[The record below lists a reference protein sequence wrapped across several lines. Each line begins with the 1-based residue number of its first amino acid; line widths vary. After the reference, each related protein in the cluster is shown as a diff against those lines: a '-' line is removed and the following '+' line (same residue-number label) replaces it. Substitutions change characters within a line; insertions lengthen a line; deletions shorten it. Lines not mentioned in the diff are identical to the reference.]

1 MNRGV
6 RLYNFHGSSASFRA
20 RIALR
25 LKGIEFEYVPVKLR
39 WMNGEQEGVEYRRLN
54 PQGKVPLLVD
64 GEVSIAQTVAIVEY
78 LEEVKP
84 EPALLPSDAAGRA
97 RVRSLSLFVA
107 CEVQPLN
114 NMRVEKHLAEVVGL
128 GDDGLREWR
137 RHWMTVGFDALEA
150 MLAAPE
156 TGRFC
161 HGDQPGMADCF
172 LVPQVYN
179 SQRTRVALDLE
190 RWPTIARIYRTCLEL
205 PAFAGALP
213 VNQPDAEELTQP

>member
-1 MNRGV
+1 V

-20 RIALR
+20 RIALG

-39 WMNGEQEGVEYRRLN
+39 WREGEQEAVEYRRLN

-64 GEVSIAQTVAIVEY
+64 GEVSIAQTVAILEY

-84 EPALLPSDAAGRA
+84 EPPLLPRDAAGRA

-114 NMRVEKHLAEVVGL
+114 NMRVEKHLAEVVRV
-128 GDDGLREWR
+128 DEEGLRAWR
-137 RHWMTVGFDALEA
+137 THWIEVGFDALEA

-161 HGDQPGMADCF
+161 HGDRPGMADCF

-179 SQRTRVALDLE
+179 SQRPTVGVELG
-190 RWPTIARIYRTCLEL
+190 RWPTIERIYRTCLEL
-205 PAFAGALP
+205 DAFAGALP
-213 VNQPDAEELTQP
+213 VNQPDAEELARR

>member
-1 MNRGV
+1 M
-6 RLYNFHGSSASFRA
+6 RLFNFHGSSASFRA

-25 LKGIEFEYVPVKLR
+25 LKGIEFEYVPVRLR
-39 WMNGEQEGVEYRRLN
+39 KREQDGVEYRRLN

-84 EPALLPSDAAGRA
+84 EPPLLPRDAAGRA

-114 NMRVEKHLAEVVGL
+114 NSRVERHLVEVLGL
-128 GDDGLREWR
+128 GREQMVEWR
-137 RHWMTVGFDALEA
+137 RKWITEGFDALEA
-150 MLAAPE
+150 MLMGPE

-161 HGDQPGMADCF
+161 HGDTPTMADCF
-172 LVPQVYN
+172 LVPQVFK
-179 SQRTRVALDLE
+179 SQAPGVGLE
-190 RWPTIARIYRTCLEL
+190 LGRWPTIARVYRTCLEL
-205 PAFAGALP
+205 EAFAGALP
-213 VNQPDAEELTQP
+213 ENQPDADELTRP

>member
-1 MNRGV
+1 MDRRV

-25 LKGIEFEYVPVKLR
+25 LKGIEFDYVPVKLR
-39 WMNGEQEGVEYRRLN
+39 WREGEQEGVEYRRLN

-84 EPALLPSDAAGRA
+84 TPALLPRDAAGRA

-114 NMRVEKHLAEVVGL
+114 NLRVEKHLSQVVGL
-128 GDDGLREWR
+128 DEARLREWR
-137 RHWMTVGFDALEA
+137 RHWITVGFDAVEA
-150 MLAAPE
+150 MLGAKE

-161 HGDQPGMADCF
+161 HGDEPGMADCF
-172 LVPQVYN
+172 LVPQVFN
-179 SQRTRVALDLE
+179 SQRPTVGLE
-190 RWPTIARIYRTCLEL
+190 LGRWPTIERVYRTCLEQE
-205 PAFAGALP
+205 AFAAALP
-213 VNQPDAEELTQP
+213 MNQPDAEELTRH

>member
-1 MNRGV
+1 MKGV

-39 WMNGEQEGVEYRRLN
+39 WKEGEQEGVEYRRMN

-84 EPALLPSDAAGRA
+84 EPPLLPKDAAGRA

-114 NMRVEKHLAEVVGL
+114 NLRVEKHLVDVVGL
-128 GDDGLREWR
+128 EEGALREWR
-137 RHWMTVGFDALEA
+137 RHWITVGFDALEA
-150 MLAAPE
+150 MLAGPE

-161 HGDQPGMADCF
+161 HGDAPGMADCF

-179 SQRTRVALDLE
+179 SQRPTVALDLA
-190 RWPTIARIYRTCLEL
+190 RWPTIERIYRTCLEL
-205 PAFAGALP
+205 PEFAGALP
-213 VNQPDAEELTQP
+213 MNQPDAEELTRH